1 MEDSNTQDALMEL
14 PYLLPLALL
23 QRLCAEADQ
32 HISYAETLESKGI
45 NFALLYCPKWNTSL
59 PKYRQTFLLPS
70 FQKAD
75 SDMLFLI
82 AIQ

>member
-45 NFALLYCPKWNTSL
+45 NFALLYCPK
-59 PKYRQTFLLPS
+59 
-70 FQKAD
+70 
-75 SDMLFLI
+75 
-82 AIQ
+82 